1 MIHSGLN
8 LGLKYKSSQTTVNKA
23 QVDNESLHL
32 SSENYLNTQN
42 TLEEFEFFILRI
54 TWSSGDMFVR
64 QSSCY
69 HQDTSIKNDSDFYF

>member
-32 SSENYLNTQN
+32 SSEKYLKVNEYTKY
-42 TLEEFEFFILRI
+42 
-54 TWSSGDMFVR
+54 TWGVWIFHFKDHVVIKSS
-64 QSSCY
+64 SS
-69 HQDTSIKNDSDFYF
+69 Q

>member
-32 SSENYLNTQN
+32 SSEKHLKVNEYTKY
-42 TLEEFEFFILRI
+42 T
-54 TWSSGDMFVR
+54 
-64 QSSCY
+64 
-69 HQDTSIKNDSDFYF
+69 